1 MKDMLGR
8 DLAVGD
14 FVVFYAN
21 LYQVVS
27 IGVNAIAGR
36 GGHGYVK
43 IKIYPS
49 SKTSKP
55 VQKHSREMVQV
66 PAADVTLHLLKNGGM

>member
-8 DLAVGD
+8 ELAVGD
-14 FVVFYAN
+14 FVVFYTN

-27 IGVNAIAGR
+27 FGAKAIS
-36 GGHGYVK
+36 GHGYAK
-43 IKIYPS
+43 IMIHPP

-55 VQKHSREMVQV
+55 VRKYSREMVQV
-66 PAADVTLHLLKNGGM
+66 PAADVTLHLLKNGGV

>member
-21 LYQVVS
+21 LYQVTDL
-27 IGVNAIAGR
+27 GR
-36 GGHGYVK
+36 STPSDHGYVK
-43 IKIYPS
+43 IKIYPA
-49 SKTSKP
+49 SKTSRP
-55 VQKHSREMVQV
+55 VQKYSREMVQV

>member
-8 DLAVGD
+8 NLAVGD
-14 FVVFYAN
+14 FVVFYTN
-21 LYQVVS
+21 LYQV
-27 IGVNAIAGR
+27 IDLGR
-36 GGHGYVK
+36 STPSDHGYVK
-43 IKIYPS
+43 IMIHPS

-55 VQKHSREMVQV
+55 VRKYSREMVQV

>member
-14 FVVFYAN
+14 FVVFYTN
-21 LYQVVS
+21 LYQVTALGS
-27 IGVNAIAGR
+27 PSPS
-36 GGHGYVK
+36 GHGYTK
-43 IKIYPS
+43 IMIHPP

-55 VQKHSREMVQV
+55 VRKYSREMVQV
-66 PAADVTLHLLKNGGM
+66 PAADVTMHLLKNGGM

>member
-21 LYQVVS
+21 LYQVTDL
-27 IGVNAIAGR
+27 GR
-36 GGHGYVK
+36 STPLGHGYAK
-43 IKIYPS
+43 IMIHPP

-55 VQKHSREMVQV
+55 VRKYSREMVQV

>member
-14 FVVFYAN
+14 FVVFYTN
-21 LYQVVS
+21 LYQVT
-27 IGVNAIAGR
+27 ALGR
-36 GGHGYVK
+36 SSPSEPGYVK
-43 IKIYPS
+43 IMIYPP

-55 VQKHSREMVQV
+55 VRKYSREMVQV
-66 PAADVTLHLLKNGGM
+66 PAADVTMHLLKNGGM

>member
-8 DLAVGD
+8 DLAPGD

-27 IGVNAIAGR
+27 FDAKAIS
-36 GGHGYVK
+36 GHGYAK
-43 IKIYPS
+43 IMIYPS

-55 VQKHSREMVQV
+55 VQKYSREMVQV
-66 PAADVTLHLLKNGGM
+66 PAADVTLHLLKNGSL

>member
-8 DLAVGD
+8 ELAVGD

-21 LYQVVS
+21 LYQVTAL
-27 IGVNAIAGR
+27 GAHAIS
-36 GGHGYVK
+36 GHGYAK
-43 IKIYPS
+43 IMIHPA

-55 VQKHSREMVQV
+55 VRKYSREMVQV
-66 PAADVTLHLLKNGGM
+66 PAADVTLHLLKNGSM

>member
-8 DLAVGD
+8 ELAVGD
-14 FVVFYAN
+14 FVVFYTN
-21 LYQVVS
+21 LYQV
-27 IGVNAIAGR
+27 IDLGR
-36 GGHGYVK
+36 STPSDHGYVK
-43 IKIYPS
+43 IMIHPS

-55 VQKHSREMVQV
+55 VRKYSREMVQV

>member
-8 DLAVGD
+8 DLAVGN
-14 FVVFYAN
+14 FVVFYTN

-27 IGVNAIAGR
+27 LDAKVISGR
-36 GGHGYVK
+36 GGHGYAK
-43 IKIYPS
+43 IMIHPPSPS
-49 SKTSKP
+49 SKP
-55 VQKHSREMVQV
+55 VRKYSREMVQV

>member
-14 FVVFYAN
+14 FVVFYSN

-27 IGVNAIAGR
+27 FGAKAISIS
-36 GGHGYVK
+36 GHGYAK
-43 IKIYPS
+43 IMIHPP
-49 SKTSKP
+49 SKTSNP
-55 VQKHSREMVQV
+55 VQKYSREMVQV